1 MSQDQMNQDCLRA
14 FVTAFVQTY
23 DQKVSEEFSKKGMVI
38 KPSLFQEV
46 IFAATGFA
54 PTKPDAKEVAQAAA
68 LAKEAV
74 KVKKSK
80 GEKPTTE
87 AKVTKPKKTKPK
99 EKPVIT
105 EDDAPVEPEKPK
117 APVQKK
123 APVDVP
129 SGSYVYDEHYNK
141 LYVAL
146 HGGNDPAHAG
156 ILAGAGMKYNDK
168 KKVWIVGRTKKD
180 KLLAALKENGISYEV
195 KPVYPTEPVAEKAPK
210 KADEPK
216 AAPATPADPLDLDDI
231 SASELKKLAARY
243 KISVKCSIPVMKE
256 LVKEELA
263 KGVGEKKAMKAPVE
277 KPVVVEKKTKKAP
290 AKPEVVEPKK
300 PKAIKPK
307 KTAPV
312 EVPVEEPEESSEEAS
327 SEAEEESSEETSSET
342 TSSESSSSEESS
354 SDEESEEGEES
365 EEAE

>member
-1 MSQDQMNQDCLRA
+1 
-14 FVTAFVQTY
+14 VQTY
-23 DQKVSEEFSKKGMVI
+23 GQKVSEEFSKKGMVI

-46 IFAATGFA
+46 VFAATGFA

-180 KLLAALKENGISYEV
+180 KLLAALKESGISYEV
-195 KPVYPTEPVAEKAPK
+195 KPVDPTEPVAEKAPK

-216 AAPATPADPLDLDDI
+216 AAPATPLDLDDI
-231 SASELKKLAARY
+231 SASELKKLAAKY
-243 KISVKCSIPVMKE
+243 KISVKCSIPVMRE
-256 LVKEELA
+256 LVKEAIA
-263 KGVGEKKAMKAPVE
+263 KGVGEKKAKKAPVE
-277 KPVVVEKKTKKAP
+277 KPVVVEKKTKAP

-300 PKAIKPK
+300 PKAAKK

-354 SDEESEEGEES
+354 SNEESEEGEES